1 MSNDRAKAIAKARA
15 TAMNDLI
22 SRHRSEWTECLDK
35 AYTDAGLVVMMRE
48 RSKEMKIQRL
58 KDQIAALE
66 SAD

>member
-1 MSNDRAKAIAKARA
+1 MSNDRAKAIAKARSIA
-15 TAMNDLI
+15 INDLI
-22 SRHRSEWTECLDK
+22 SLHRQEWTQCLEK

-58 KDQIAALE
+58 KAQIEALE